1 MEDLPRPQRVSSPL
15 REVKH
20 LSTATAYELWAPH
33 YDTDGNFLQALDTL
47 QLQTLLP
54 QFLSLVY
61 ASRSGHARLK
71 VVDLGCGT
79 GRNTLQLMSL
89 ASQYD
94 IKEIVGLDLS
104 RAMLSIA
111 QKRIDELQQSFKD
124 LAELPTVQL
133 EQYDM
138 STSTAI
144 EDLPVI
150 AKKPDAVI
158 STLVL
163 EHLQLDQYF
172 SVCAA
177 MMPFGGR
184 LLVTNMHSEQG
195 AVSGAGFVDPTTGNK
210 MRAES
215 FAHTIPDV
223 IEAANKRG
231 FMVEGDIME
240 KGVDSEE
247 LVSKL
252 GNRSRKWFDAGI
264 KTWFAII
271 FLKRTE

>member
-1 MEDLPRPQRVSSPL
+1 MADASQPGRVSTPL
-15 REVKH
+15 REIKH
-20 LSTATAYELWAPH
+20 VSTATAYELWAPH

-47 QLQTLLP
+47 ELQTLLP
-54 QFLSLVY
+54 QFLSQVHV
-61 ASRSGHARLK
+61 SRTGEAGMK

-89 ASQYD
+89 APQYD
-94 IKEIVGLDLS
+94 ISEIVGLDLS
-104 RAMLSIA
+104 QAMLSIA
-111 QKRIDELQQSFKD
+111 QKRIDEVQQSLKTSTT
-124 LAELPTVQL
+124 PPSTQIG
-133 EQYDM
+133 QYDM
-138 STSTAI
+138 STSKAI

-150 AKKPDAVI
+150 AKNPDAVI

-163 EHLQLDQYF
+163 EHLQLNQYF
-172 SVCAA
+172 RVCSALV
-177 MMPFGGR
+177 PSGGH
-184 LLVTNMHSEQG
+184 LLITNMHSEQG

-223 IEAANKRG
+223 REAANEWG
-231 FMVEGDIME
+231 FTVEGEIME

-252 GNRSRKWFDAGI
+252 GDRSRKWFNAGI

-271 FLKRTE
+271 FVRRMV